1 MGAADAGSIVPA
13 FGLAGH
19 HVRARDQSQPAAH
32 FPLHLPRLPRSRD
45 WESSRADRRLGSRLY
60 YEFTATVLADDSAWE
75 SLADRV
81 AAEVRR
87 QGAPAAPAA
96 ATVRGDVEEMVAAV
110 APAKH
115 ATAAAQS
122 AMLAP
127 SRDGAATGVSV
138 ISVNNHKSN
147 ATNNANANTTNINNS
162 QRLSNVGNTST
173 SITLF

>member
-19 HVRARDQSQPAAH
+19 HVRAREQPQPAAH

-96 ATVRGDVEEMVAAV
+96 ATVRGDVEEVAAAVV

-122 AMLAP
+122 AVHSPA
-127 SRDGAATGVSV
+127 RDGAATGVSV

-147 ATNNANANTTNINNS
+147 TTNNANANTTINS
-162 QRLSNVGNTST
+162 LSNVGNTST
-173 SITLF
+173 SDSITLF